1 MMQGDKTYTIVT
13 VQEQPGDIKM
23 VMFDSASKGLTIVME
38 SGDQYRLEQRYSA
51 THTGL
56 GGGGYG
62 GAFITLAALL
72 LAQHE
77 RITALERA
85 AAVESPVAGNA

>member
-1 MMQGDKTYTIVT
+1 MQDEKNGWVIVNH
-13 VQEQPGDIKM
+13 EQRGDIKL
-23 VMFDSASKGLTIVME
+23 VEFDSTGTGLTIVME
-38 SGDQYRLEQRYSA
+38 NGDRHRLEQRYSA
-51 THTGL
+51 THTGF
-56 GGGGYG
+56 GGGYG

-77 RITALERA
+77 RIAALERA

>member
-1 MMQGDKTYTIVT
+1 MLGDKTYSVITA
-13 VQEQPGDIKM
+13 QERTGDIKM
-23 VMFDSASKGLTIVME
+23 VEFDHAGKGITIVME
-38 SGDQYRLEQRYSA
+38 NGDRHRLEQRYSA

-56 GGGGYG
+56 GGGYG

-85 AAVESPVAGNA
+85 AAVESPVAGTSSV

>member
-1 MMQGDKTYTIVT
+1 MQD
-13 VQEQPGDIKM
+13 EQSGFVVAKFEHPGDIKM

-38 SGDQYRLEQRYSA
+38 NGEQFRLEQRYSA
-51 THTGL
+51 THAGF
-56 GGGGYG
+56 GNGYG

-85 AAVESPVAGNA
+85 AAIELPISGSV

>member
-1 MMQGDKTYTIVT
+1 MQDEQSGFVVT
-13 VQEQPGDIKM
+13 RFEHTGDIKM
-23 VMFDSASKGLTIVME
+23 VTFDSASKGLTIVME
-38 SGDQYRLEQRYSA
+38 NGEQFRLEQQYSA
-51 THTGL
+51 THTGF
-56 GGGGYG
+56 GNGYG

-85 AAVESPVAGNA
+85 AAVESPVAANA

>member
-1 MMQGDKTYTIVT
+1 MQDENSYSIVT
-13 VQEQPGDIKM
+13 ACEQRGDIKM
-23 VMFDSASKGLTIVME
+23 VTFDSASKGLTIVME
-38 SGDQYRLEQRYSA
+38 NGKQFRLEQQYSA
-51 THTGL
+51 THTGF
-56 GGGGYG
+56 GNGYS

-85 AAVESPVAGNA
+85 AAVESPVAANA

>member
-1 MMQGDKTYTIVT
+1 MQDDNTYYITAT
-13 VQEQPGDIKM
+13 EQCGDIKM
-23 VMFDSASKGLTIVME
+23 VMFDNASKGLTIVME
-38 SGDQYRLEQRYSA
+38 NGEEFRLEQRYSA
-51 THTGL
+51 THTGF
-56 GGGGYG
+56 GNGYG

-85 AAVESPVAGNA
+85 AAVGSFDAGNT